1 MTPKEKSEELFMMYV
16 NKGMNQINPVINRVI
31 RKEMAKQCALIAVE
45 FAREF
50 ITGDLSER
58 FDKTMYLLEVK
69 EQIENYEN

>member
-1 MTPKEKSEELFMMYV
+1 MTPKQKAAQLRYKYSTLLDLNTTDASV
-16 NKGMNQINPVINRVI
+16 L
-31 RKEMAKQCALIAVE
+31 QCALIAVE

-69 EQIENYEN
+69 EEIEKL